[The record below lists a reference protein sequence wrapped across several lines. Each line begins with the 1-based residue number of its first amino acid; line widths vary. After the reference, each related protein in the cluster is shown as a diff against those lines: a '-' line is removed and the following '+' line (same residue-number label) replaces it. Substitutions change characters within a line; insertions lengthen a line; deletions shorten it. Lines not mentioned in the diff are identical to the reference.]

1 MFQGAGHLGKL
12 HRREPENLFLLN
24 YFSVFLYD
32 CEENNDTCKNNRV
45 ISHSSHYTFIYYI
58 IGVPQKWFLT

>member
-1 MFQGAGHLGKL
+1 MFEGAGPLGKL
-12 HRREPENLFLLN
+12 YRGEPENLFLLN
-24 YFSVFLYD
+24 YVSVFRYV

-45 ISHSSHYTFIYYI
+45 ISHNSHYTFIYRG